1 MPFWLLDLLMVLGAV
16 AVLFAIFLLV
26 QRWL

>member
-16 AVLFAIFLLV
+16 AMLFAIFLVV

>member
-16 AVLFAIFLLV
+16 AVLFAIFLVV